1 MRLVTYRDADGI
13 DRAGAL
19 FNGDQQ
25 VLDLHK
31 AYRELQGRD
40 SAAMASIQGLVEA
53 GEAALALA
61 GDLLARAPSAAVLE
75 RAQVKLRAPIQPPPQ
90 MRDCSCFELHL
101 RQSFAAARRARA
113 LRTADPEAT
122 LKAMNTR
129 ADDRVIETF
138 NKQPIY
144 YKGNRFAVVGIDD
157 EFQWPS
163 FSRALDF
170 ELEFGCYIGT
180 RGKNISREAARSHI
194 VGYTIFN
201 DMSARDAQAL
211 EMPGMLGPAKSKDF
225 DTANIMGPCLVTADE
240 LGDPYDLNMIA
251 RVNGQEW
258 GRGNTRDMRWQ
269 FEDVIAHVSR
279 DETLH
284 PGEFLGSGTVGNG
297 CGLEQ
302 LRYLKRG
309 DVVELEI
316 DGIGVLRTQV
326 GQATVESPHTQ
337 DSPTVHT

>member
-1 MRLVTYRDADGI
+1 MRLVTYTDAQGV

-19 FNGDQQ
+19 LGQDRQ
-25 VLDLHK
+25 VLDLHT
-31 AYRELQGRD
+31 AYRMLQGRE
-40 SAAMASIQGLVEA
+40 SPALGSILALVEG
-53 GEAALALA
+53 GEPALE
-61 GDLLARAPSAAVLE
+61 LARSLVLKAPAAAVLE
-75 RAQVKLRAPIQPPPQ
+75 RTEVKLRAPIQPPPQ

-113 LRTADPEAT
+113 QRTDDPEAT

-163 FSRALDF
+163 FSRAMDF
-170 ELEFGCYIGT
+170 ELELGCYIGK
-180 RGKNISREAARSHI
+180 RGKDISREAASAHI

-211 EMPGMLGPAKSKDF
+211 EMPGMLGPAESKDF
-225 DTANIMGPCLVTADE
+225 DTANIMGPCLVTVDE
-240 LGDPYDLNMIA
+240 LGDPYDLNMVA
-251 RVNGQEW
+251 RVNGEEW
-258 GRGNTRDMRWQ
+258 GWGNTRDMRWR

-279 DETLH
+279 AETLY

-302 LRYLKRG
+302 LRYLQPG
-309 DVVELEI
+309 DVVELEV

-326 GQATVESPHTQ
+326 GRKATAQ
-337 DSPTVHT
+337 G

>member
-1 MRLVTYRDADGI
+1 MRLVTYTDAQGF

-19 FNGDQQ
+19 LDQDQ
-25 VLDLHK
+25 KVLDLQT
-31 AYRELQGRD
+31 AYRLLESRETPALG
-40 SAAMASIQGLVEA
+40 SILSLVEA
-53 GEAALALA
+53 GEPALELA
-61 GDLLARAPSAAVLE
+61 RSLVARAPSAALLE
-75 RAQVKLRAPIQPPPQ
+75 RGSVKLRAPIQPPPQ

-113 LRTADPEAT
+113 LRTEDPEAT

-138 NKQPIY
+138 NQHPIY
-144 YKGNRFAVVGIDD
+144 YKGNRFAVIGIDD
-157 EFQWPS
+157 EFMWPH

-170 ELEFGCYIGT
+170 ELEFGCYIGK
-180 RGKNISREAARSHI
+180 RGKDISREAASGHI
-194 VGYTIFN
+194 VGFTIFN
-201 DMSARDAQAL
+201 DMTARDAQAL

-240 LGDPYDLNMIA
+240 LGDPYDLNMVA

-258 GRGNTRDMRWQ
+258 GRGNTRDMRWR

-279 DETLH
+279 AETLH

-302 LRYLKRG
+302 LRYLKPG
-309 DVVELEI
+309 DLVELEI
-316 DGIGVLRTQV
+316 DGIGVLRTRAGRAPV
-326 GQATVESPHTQ
+326 AE
-337 DSPTVHT
+337 